1 MSENHQTP
9 EQPQLSTIG
18 RAVDPDYP
26 TNRLILILT
35 AVGAAAGLSW
45 GLFTGWSVI
54 EAALLGVRSG
64 LALFLSWA
72 LTRELDPDREWAA
85 FAAVGFT
92 GLGLLILGAPDLGV
106 VFWALL
112 LLRVVNH
119 TTGLSATL
127 LDTLGLVGLGVWL
140 SWQGNWGL
148 GFVTSLS
155 LWVDA
160 YLQDGKRRQA
170 VLGGVSLLAAGAA
183 YFLGGRVTPL
193 PGFAWGPAALAGGL
207 AALYG
212 PVIAAAREVE
222 SACDQTGKRM
232 LPRRIQAG
240 QLFGLLIGLEL
251 ALWHGWQGIAAVL
264 PLWGAAAGSLA
275 YRFSLVVFESRGKC
289 RDR

>member
-1 MSENHQTP
+1 MSENYQTP
-9 EQPQLSTIG
+9 EQPRLTTIG
-18 RAVDPDYP
+18 RALDPDYP

-35 AVGAAAGLSW
+35 AVGAAAGLGW
-45 GLFTGWSVI
+45 GLFAGWTVI
-54 EAALLGVRSG
+54 EAGLLGARSG

-72 LTRELDPDREWAA
+72 LTREMDPDREWAA

-92 GLGLLILGAPDLGV
+92 GMGLLILGVPDLTV

-127 LDTLGLVGLGVWL
+127 LDTLGLVGLGAWL

-148 GFVTSLS
+148 GFVTALS
-155 LWVDA
+155 LWADA

-170 VLGGVSLLAAGAA
+170 VLGGVSLLTAGAA
-183 YFLGGRVTPL
+183 YFLGGRPAPL

-222 SACDQTGKRM
+222 SSCDQTGKGM

-251 ALWHGWQGIAAVL
+251 ALWYGRQGIAAVL

-275 YRFSLVVFESRGKC
+275 FWFGLVVFESRGQ
-289 RDR
+289 RRGP